1 MPVNASLFYKRK
13 KRYFDVY
20 GDYLPMHSLKG
31 EQRNMGC
38 VYILCVS
45 DFVKVTGWRLSHSHA
60 TIHGTHYR
68 SNGNVQSES

>member
-31 EQRNMGC
+31 EQRSVVVWDVCTSANEIDCNEDAMWVHFC
-38 VYILCVS
+38 PK
-45 DFVKVTGWRLSHSHA
+45 DPKNNNFFKF
-60 TIHGTHYR
+60 
-68 SNGNVQSES
+68 